1 MRHGLRCRV
10 SQTPRGDHIEVT
22 GRLTRRS
29 QQRVVEA
36 LWRRAWTGGS
46 HITVDLA
53 GVTFFDGSSVIVLLG
68 NKRIVER
75 QRGCTVDVT
84 GLETATRRI
93 LALPEPELA
102 RV

>member
-1 MRHGLRCRV
+1 MRRGLRCRI
-10 SQTPRGDHIEVT
+10 SRTPRGDRIEVS

-29 QQRVVEA
+29 QQRVVGA
-36 LWRRAWTGGS
+36 LWRRAWTGGR

-53 GVTFFDGSSVIVLLG
+53 GVTFFDGTSVIVLLG

-84 GLETATRRI
+84 GLENATRRI
-93 LALPEPELA
+93 LAMQ
-102 RV
+102 